1 MLRRPITRAS
11 LLAVLLLAGA
21 PGLALHAEVLN
32 GVVLRVND
40 HIATLRD
47 YQLRKQAFVEEVSR
61 RQEDPVEKRRTL
73 EQAGEIVFKDMYDEL
88 LLQSRA
94 DQLGVE
100 VTTQQVDAAI
110 QQMREGYNLKT
121 DEEFRAALA
130 QSGLSEARLREQM
143 RGNLRLR
150 EVMSREVNAKVQ
162 VEEDDVRRYYN
173 TNLEEFRVPEQVQLR
188 EVVVLETA
196 VPDAARRSQI
206 AAEIRAAVAGGQ
218 TLEQAIESYKTLGQT
233 SGAIDLGWVSP
244 GDLDPALESAAW
256 KVEKGGVSEPVAARG
271 GLHLIQVSDRTPSR
285 VRPFTEV
292 AQEIQRKEEDRLYR
306 EEMSRYMVDLQ
317 RQALIVAD
325 PPAEAAGFRRLL
337 GTPAT
342 GDELSG
348 LAGAAPPSAGVAG
361 AADSGAAGGVAT
373 PSDSPAPASPVPAT
387 PTEPGAPGGLP
398 EPDPVDNTP
407 EPAIPPP
414 GL

>member
-1 MLRRPITRAS
+1 MLRRLITRAS
-11 LLAVLLLAGA
+11 LLAVVLLAGA

-32 GVVLRVND
+32 SVVLRVND

-47 YQLRKQAFVEEVSR
+47 YQLRKEAFVEEVSR
-61 RQEDPVEKRRTL
+61 RQEDPAEKRRNL
-73 EQAGEIVFKDMYDEL
+73 EQAGETVFKDMYDEL

-94 DQLGVE
+94 DQLGIE
-100 VTTQQVDAAI
+100 VTTQQVDASI

-130 QSGLSEARLREQM
+130 QSGISEARLREQM

-150 EVMSREVNAKVQ
+150 EVMSREVNAKVV

-173 TNLEEFRVPEQVQLR
+173 SNVEDFRVPEQVQLR
-188 EVVVLETA
+188 EVVVLEEA
-196 VPDAARRSQI
+196 VPDAARRGQI
-206 AAEIRAAVAGGQ
+206 AAEIRAAVAGGK

-233 SGAIDLGWVSP
+233 GGAVDFGWVSP

-256 KVEKGGVSEPVAARG
+256 KLEKGTVSEPVAARG
-271 GLHLIQVSDRTPSR
+271 GLHLLQVADRTPSR
-285 VRPFTEV
+285 VRPFAEV
-292 AQEIQRKEEDRLYR
+292 AEEIKRKEEDRLYR
-306 EEMSRYMVDLQ
+306 EELARYMVDLQ

-337 GTPAT
+337 GTPGT
-342 GDELSG
+342 SDELSG
-348 LAGAAPPSAGVAG
+348 LGGPATAPTSGSAAAAAPT
-361 AADSGAAGGVAT
+361 T
-373 PSDSPAPASPVPAT
+373 PSENSEPASPVPAT

-398 EPDPVDNTP
+398 EPDPIDNTP